1 MELTPIILL
10 VSLLAFMLIGVPIAW
25 ALSLSCFAALLTMD
39 SMPLALLTQRVF
51 NGANNFSF
59 LAVPAFVV
67 AGEVMSHGNHCVGE
81 NERQPWYYLRSSQ
94 HNFCGPLRLRYGNNG
109 SHWRPHVS

>member
-67 AGEVMSHGNHCVGE
+67 AGEVMSQGGISKKLVDMATCARTCLAVAFVTRPYNT
-81 NERQPWYYLRSSQ
+81 
-94 HNFCGPLRLRYGNNG
+94 FPLFSGT
-109 SHWRPHVS
+109 